1 MVMGMVYYY
10 APQSSAVRTTWA
22 LEELGVPCERKLVDL
37 AAKGTREPWF
47 LEKNPNGK
55 VPVLEVD
62 GVPLFEST
70 AILLFLGEE
79 YGVDAGLFP
88 APGLE
93 RGLVYQWMVWAQ
105 VTLSE
110 AVSRYGRNVS
120 PFIPDEQKNPKAAEA
135 ARQDVDA
142 ALRVLDGALAGR
154 EFLVGQSFSFADLA
168 AAGFLGWL
176 DYMGLSYSDWPNV
189 RAWAARCQA
198 RPAHRRTMA

>member
-1 MVMGMVYYY
+1 MGIVHYY

-70 AILLFLGEE
+70 AILLYLGEE

-88 APGLE
+88 VPGLE
-93 RGLVYQWMVWAQ
+93 RGLVYQWMVWGQA
-105 VTLSE
+105 TLAE
-110 AVSRYGRNVS
+110 AVWRYARNIS
-120 PFIPDEQKNPKAAEA
+120 PLIPDDQKNAKAAEA
-135 ARQDVDA
+135 AREDVNV
-142 ALRVLDGALAGR
+142 ALGVLDGALSGR
-154 EFLVGQSFSFADLA
+154 EYLVGHSFSFADLA
-168 AAGFLGWL
+168 VAGFLGWL
-176 DYMGLSYSDWPNV
+176 QFMGLSYADWPNV
-189 RAWAARCQA
+189 SAWGARCQA
-198 RPAHRRTMA
+198 RPAHRRAMA

>member
-1 MVMGMVYYY
+1 MGIVHYY
-10 APQSSAVRTTWA
+10 APQSSAVRTAWA
-22 LEELGVPCERKLVDL
+22 LEELGVPNERKLIDL

-70 AILLFLGEE
+70 AILLYLGEE

-93 RGLVYQWMVWAQ
+93 RGLVYQWMVWGQA
-105 VTLSE
+105 TLSE
-110 AVSRYGRNVS
+110 AVQRYARNVS
-120 PFIPDEQKNPKAAEA
+120 PLIPDDQKNAKAAEA
-135 ARQDVDA
+135 ARQDVNV
-142 ALRVLDGALAGR
+142 ALGVLDGALSGR
-154 EFLVGQSFSFADLA
+154 DYLVGHGFSFADLA
-168 AAGFLGWL
+168 VAGFLGWL
-176 DYMGLSYSDWPNV
+176 QFLGLSHADWPNV
-189 RAWAARCQA
+189 SAWAARCQA